1 MREIAATALDLAS
14 WVRAGDTV
22 MWGQANAEPLAL
34 TRALVAQ
41 RHRIGPLRAF
51 VGVSWFD
58 TVDPAHAD
66 AIAFSSYCGAGRNRG
81 LARAGRLDVLG
92 SHYSV
97 LARDLRSGAFR
108 IDVLMLQLAPADAEG
123 RYSLGVA
130 HEYLVPALEHA
141 RVVLAEV
148 NDRVPSTHGST
159 TLCEGDLDVIVRTS
173 RPLDEPPAARETDV
187 DTAVAR
193 HVAALVDDGAT
204 LQVGLGVLPALV
216 LREIATRRDLGIH
229 SGQIGD
235 AVVDLVDSGALTNA
249 RKSVDRGI
257 TIAGNMLGGARLHR
271 YVDRN
276 PAVQFRSTEYTHDP
290 AVLAS
295 HERLVAINS
304 AVEVDLTGQVNAE
317 VANGV
322 YVGAVGGLADFLR
335 GAARSRGGLP
345 IVALPA
351 RAGAASRIVATL
363 GGPVTVARS
372 DVGLVVTE
380 HGVADLRG
388 VPLAARAERMIAIAD
403 PNARPGL
410 ADALRGGGVHE
421 APARGTR

>member
-1 MREIAATALDLAS
+1 MRELAATALDLAT
-14 WVRAGDTV
+14 WVRPGDTV

-41 RHRIGPLRAF
+41 RHDLGPVRAF

-66 AIAFSSYCGAGRNRG
+66 RIAFASYCGAGRNRTV
-81 LARAGRLDVLG
+81 ARAGRLEIFG
-92 SHYSV
+92 SHYSA
-97 LARDLRSGAFR
+97 LARDLRSGALR
-108 IDVLMLQLAPADAEG
+108 VDVLMLQLAPADAAG
-123 RYSLGVA
+123 RYSLGIS

-148 NDRVPSTHGST
+148 NDRVPWTHGGT
-159 TLCEGDLDVIVRTS
+159 TLGDDDLDAIVRTS
-173 RPLDEPPAARETDV
+173 RPLDEPPTTREAEV
-187 DTAVAR
+187 DAAVAR
-193 HVAALVDDGAT
+193 RVAALVDDGAT

-216 LREIATRRDLGIH
+216 LRELASRRDLGIH

-235 AVVDLVDSGALTNA
+235 AVVDLADSGALTNA
-249 RKSVDRGI
+249 QKSVDRGV

-276 PAVQFRSTEYTHDP
+276 PAVQFRSTEYTHDA

-345 IVALPA
+345 IIALPA

-372 DVGLVVTE
+372 DVALVVTE

-403 PNARPGL
+403 PDARAGL
-410 ADALRGGGVHE
+410 AETLRSGAAHE
-421 APARGTR
+421 SPARGTR